1 MADTVSSRFPAGF
14 LWGAATA
21 AYQIEGAVSED
32 GRGPSIWDTFSH
44 TTGMVRDG
52 DTGDVACDSYHRWPE
67 DVALLAGLGAGAY
80 RFSVAWPRIQPAGS
94 GPVNASALDYY
105 ERLVDGL
112 VAAGIAP
119 VLTLYHWDL
128 PQALQDRGG
137 WLDRDTAHR
146 FADYAAVV
154 GERLGDRVRLWATHN
169 EPFVVTVLGH
179 VLGTHAPGAT
189 GIAGLAVAH
198 QLLLSHGLA
207 VQALR
212 AQGRTGLGIVNN
224 YSPAWAA
231 STSEADVAAAN
242 LYDQIQNRAFTDPPL
257 LGRHCELLEQAYASL
272 PDLVHDGD
280 LAVIAEPVDWMGV
293 NYYNP
298 TKVAAPDEDVE
309 LPFRFLPI
317 GGYPRT
323 AFDWPV
329 VPQGLHETLTMLRER
344 YDDRLP
350 PLYIT
355 ENGCAYADA
364 PGSDGAVDDPER
376 VAFLDSHLQ
385 ALARAIA
392 DGVDVRGYFCWS
404 LLDNF
409 EWAEGYSKRFGLTYV
424 DFATQTRTPKSSYE
438 WYGSVAR
445 GEA

>member
-1 MADTVSSRFPAGF
+1 MPDTLSSQFPAGF

-21 AYQIEGAVSED
+21 SYQIEGAATED

-44 TTGMVRDG
+44 TPGRVRDG

-80 RFSVAWPRIQPAGS
+80 RFSVAWPRVQPTGS
-94 GPVNASALDYY
+94 GEVNAAGLDYY

-112 VAAGIAP
+112 VGAGIAP

-128 PQALQDRGG
+128 PQALQDSGG
-137 WLDRDTAHR
+137 WHARDTAQR

-154 GERLGDRVRLWATHN
+154 GERLGDRVQLWATHN

-179 VLGTHAPGAT
+179 VWGLHAPGQT
-189 GIAGLAVAH
+189 GLGGLAVAH
-198 QLLLSHGLA
+198 HLLLSHGLA
-207 VQALR
+207 TQALR
-212 AQGRTGLGIVNN
+212 AQRRSGLGIVNN
-224 YSPAWAA
+224 YSPSWPA
-231 STSEADVAAAN
+231 SDGAEDVAAAGR
-242 LYDQIQNRAFTDPPL
+242 YDQLQNRAFTDPVL
-257 LGRHCELLEQAYASL
+257 LGRHCDLLAQVYADM
-272 PDLVHDGD
+272 PDLVRDGD
-280 LAVIAEPVDWMGV
+280 LATIAQPVDWMGV

-298 TKVAAPDEDVE
+298 TKVAAPEGGTE
-309 LPFRFLPI
+309 LPFRFLPLED
-317 GGYPRT
+317 YPHT

-329 VPQGLHETLTMLRER
+329 VPEALHELLALLRER
-344 YDDRLP
+344 YGDRLP
-350 PLYIT
+350 PLYVT
-355 ENGCAYADA
+355 ENGCAYDDT
-364 PGSDGAVDDPER
+364 PGPDGSVDDPER
-376 VAFLDSHLQ
+376 IVFLDGHLRTV
-385 ALARAIA
+385 ARAID

-424 DFATQTRTPKSSYE
+424 DFATQTRAPKSSYG
-438 WYGSVAR
+438 WYGCVAR